1 MPLLLAEG
9 GRWGCSHKL
18 LAPTRQWRQEARVSS
33 RSLFLRDSL
42 RRAREPPRPPSAL
55 SWRSSPSAAAGGSP
69 RRTQGLRGRA
79 LGGVAPAGW
88 LRLRQLSPARRAD
101 RARRP
106 AGSAGAAPGQ
116 DPLCA
121 EQRAN
126 VPRARRLPQG
136 LPPPPRENHRP
147 ATHGPLT
154 KCCASSSA
162 PLPQAPSSRRQPHYE
177 HEEAT
182 GGS

>member
-106 AGSAGAAPGQ
+106 AGSAGAARGQ

-136 LPPPPRENHRP
+136 LPPPPPSLLRLACFQEWIMLFICSAKYLVWGIYREI
-147 ATHGPLT
+147 L
-154 KCCASSSA
+154 
-162 PLPQAPSSRRQPHYE
+162 
-177 HEEAT
+177 
-182 GGS
+182 